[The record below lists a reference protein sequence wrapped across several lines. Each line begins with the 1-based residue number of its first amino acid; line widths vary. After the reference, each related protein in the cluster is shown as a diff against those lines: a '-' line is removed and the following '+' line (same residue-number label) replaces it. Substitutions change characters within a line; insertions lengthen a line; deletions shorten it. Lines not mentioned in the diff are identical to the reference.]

1 MNTKKL
7 VSLTFDDGPNTTTTM
22 QVLDLIEQYGITAS
36 FFVIGNNITAESEG
50 SMKRA
55 VKLGCEIENHS
66 RTHPAMPEMTA
77 EEIAAEI
84 KFTSD
89 KVEAAVGRKP
99 RFFRPPYIAYNDVM
113 YDTIELTFI
122 CGVGAEDYNDE
133 ITAEMR
139 YEKIMSQVSDGT
151 IILLHDAEG
160 NFRTVEALK
169 MIIPKLIDEGYE
181 FVTVSELFERNG
193 KTPEHRTIYT
203 NVHQ

>member
-1 MNTKKL
+1 MKSKKL

-36 FFVIGNNITAESEG
+36 FFVIGNNINAESEA

-66 RTHPAMPEMTA
+66 QTHPAMPEMTA

-113 YDTIELTFI
+113 FDTIDLTFI

-133 ITAEMR
+133 ITPEMR
-139 YEKIMSQVSDGT
+139 YEKIMGQVSDGT
-151 IILLHDAEG
+151 IILLHDSEG

-193 KTPEHRTIYT
+193 VIPVHRTIYT